1 MENLYPYILELSQT
15 YGLLFWLGLV
25 LAVCLVLLLFFALVR
40 AIIKKS
46 EAKRAATAVVEPK
59 APAEKTKIEAQQ
71 ASANISEASNALID
85 ALLVAKRSDDALME
99 LLEQAGMA
107 NLLPLAENYGRF
119 APPVADAVKKSVK
132 KWGWLRSYLRVNKQ
146 FSAVDWKLLW
156 AAFADE
162 SLFPAFVELLG
173 DRREGVALVAAEFL
187 SDMQD
192 TRLLPYLIGAL
203 YQPKQYL
210 PARVAEVLLAYGEEA
225 AFLLL
230 CFLGD
235 GDQGQKAL
243 FLDILAQF
251 GEKCPV
257 HAVAEYL
264 NDPAEE
270 IRKAAAEAMGA
281 IGGKDAVGPLCAALS
296 DTSWQ
301 VRAASAKALGACG
314 DKSALP
320 YLQGLVEDEAFWV
333 RANVQETLSILAG

>member
-15 YGLLFWLGLV
+15 YGLLFWLSLV
-25 LAVCLVLLLFFALVR
+25 LAVCLVLLLLFALVR
-40 AIIKKS
+40 AIVRKS
-46 EAKRAATAVVEPK
+46 KAKRAATAVAAPK
-59 APAEKTKIEAQQ
+59 APVEKMKSETAKAP
-71 ASANISEASNALID
+71 ANTNALIE
-85 ALLVAKRSDDALME
+85 ALLAAKRSDDALMQ

-107 NLLPLAENYGRF
+107 NLLSLAENYARF

-146 FSAVDWKLLW
+146 FSVADWKLLW

-162 SLFPAFVELLG
+162 SLFPALVELLG
-173 DRREGVALVAAEFL
+173 DRREGVALAAAEFL

-192 TRLLPYLIGAL
+192 ARLLPYLIGAL

-251 GEKCPV
+251 GNKCPV
-257 HAVAEYL
+257 NAVAAYL
-264 NDPAEE
+264 NDPAED
-270 IRKAAAEAMGA
+270 IRKAAAEALGA

-296 DTSWQ
+296 DSSWQ

-314 DKSALP
+314 DQSALP
-320 YLQGLVEDEAFWV
+320 YLQDLVEDEAFWV